1 MINEFL
7 REMRE
12 RNSRERGGERE
23 MGPLG
28 FGFYSNSFRM
38 PAKFFN
44 AVVAKKTKTVESEMN
59 ITPVVCT
66 RGLL

>member
-1 MINEFL
+1 
-7 REMRE
+7 
-12 RNSRERGGERE
+12 

-38 PAKFFN
+38 PAKIFN

>member
-1 MINEFL
+1 
-7 REMRE
+7 
-12 RNSRERGGERE
+12 

-59 ITPVVCT
+59 INLVICV
-66 RGLL
+66 RGAL